1 MTGPDPTPTGP
12 DEHSSEGGVADALR
26 TAVERTMKATA
37 GSAATSRD
45 RATGLLD
52 DIVRRGREA
61 RGELARRGQ
70 EAGAELA
77 RRGQEAT
84 GEAGRRIEL
93 LEQRLAELER
103 RLGPEA
109 GEPDAA
115 PGPTVQY
122 PKSEP
127 EG

>member
-1 MTGPDPTPTGP
+1 M
-12 DEHSSEGGVADALR
+12 ADALR

-103 RLGPEA
+103 RLGPES
-109 GEPDAA
+109 GEPASG

-122 PKSEP
+122 PKPEP